1 VQAAGGLLRP
11 GGRDGRRASL
21 ATGIVSA
28 RRIGVAA
35 LVAAALSFVLLF
47 VATVVGRTSS
57 EGKSAPGSTSSLDA
71 PLASNADAAQ
81 TIVFLQARLKQFP
94 ADHDAWAALGATYV
108 AQARLTADPSY
119 YPKADGAF
127 AESMKIEPV
136 GNALALTGLATLA
149 AARHDFVGAEKL
161 ARQSKAINPY
171 GAVNQGVLSDA
182 LIEQGRYDEAGIELQ
197 KMLDLKPGVP
207 SLTRASYYFELR
219 GEPVAAAAVLNRA
232 ASIAYS
238 PSDAA
243 YAQYYLGE
251 LAFNSG
257 DLKTA
262 AKRYAAGIARDP
274 AYLPLVEGRAK
285 VEAAQGKTAAAIRDY
300 AIVVAR
306 LPQPSYVIEYGDL
319 LKSLGRAKAA
329 SAQYAVVGA
338 EEKLFIAAGVNVD
351 LELALFD
358 ADHGRPVP
366 ALAAAKAEWDKRKSI
381 QVEDAYGWA
390 LHVNGRDK
398 DALVHA
404 NAAARTGMS
413 NALFAY
419 HRGMIEKSLGMN
431 AAAVTSLE
439 RALRIN
445 PHFST
450 LLAPEAHA
458 ALTQLERAK

>member
-1 VQAAGGLLRP
+1 M
-11 GGRDGRRASL
+11 
-21 ATGIVSA
+21 TA
-28 RRIGVAA
+28 RRVGVGA
-35 LVAAALSFVLLF
+35 LVAAALAFFLLF
-47 VATVVGRTSS
+47 VATVTGRTSS
-57 EGKSAPGSTSSLDA
+57 EGKSLQGSTTSLDTS
-71 PLASNADAAQ
+71 LASNADTAQ
-81 TIVFLQARLKQFP
+81 TIAFLQARLKRFP
-94 ADHDAWAALGATYV
+94 SDHDTWAALGATYV

-127 AESMKIEPV
+127 AESIKVEPV

-161 ARQSKAINPY
+161 ARQSKAINAY

-182 LIEQGRYDEAGIELQ
+182 LIEQGRYDEAEVELQ

-207 SLTRASYYFELR
+207 SLTRGSYYFELR
-219 GEPVAAAAVLNRA
+219 GDNKDATAVLNRA

-243 YAQYYLGE
+243 YALYYLGE

-257 DLKTA
+257 DLATA
-262 AKRYAAGIARDP
+262 AKHYAAGLVRDP

-285 VEAAQGKTAAAIRDY
+285 VEAGQGRTAAAIRDY
-300 AIVVAR
+300 ATVVAR

-319 LKSLGRAKAA
+319 LQSLGRSKAA
-329 SAQYAVVGA
+329 AAQYAVVGA
-338 EEKLFIAAGVNVD
+338 EEELFIAAGVNVD

-358 ADHGRPVP
+358 ADHGHP
-366 ALAAAKAEWDKRKSI
+366 AAALTAAKAEWDKRHSI
-381 QVEDAYGWA
+381 QVEDAYAWA
-390 LHVNGRDK
+390 LHVNGRDTE
-398 DALVHA
+398 ALVHA
-404 NAAARTGMS
+404 RGAARTGMS

-419 HRGMIEKSLGMN
+419 HRGMIEKSLRMKP
-431 AAAVTSLE
+431 AAVTSLE

-450 LLAPEAHA
+450 LLAPKANA
-458 ALTQLERAK
+458 ALAQLKGAK